1 MSKDSARMAGFIVSG
16 SYGMTMSCKE
26 PRAGSQGPGADVPSS
41 EAFEEIYELLGKLS
55 PMRRAEA
62 LQRDLTE
69 PERRG
74 LESWILAG
82 SRPSGQIEDSQHPQH
97 PQLDGR
103 QHGPCHA
110 EGNPRS
116 TATSSNE
123 RSSVGTLIQRSRVSG
138 AASHWYFAN
147 IFLPGLHIVSRMRR
161 DYHAA
166 LRDGEVLTGAKR
178 FVKGALSTGH
188 SFDEAIRTALA
199 SSLSGQSSSAA
210 EVSNCSKMPGSKRR
224 QARAGGAGKEPEA
237 LFLRFYAAVQLG
249 GGFNSLLR
257 SPCCWDLDSALA
269 ARRRLLMA
277 LDCQGQ
283 SPLAARRL
291 RSLPHRI
298 CAEVLERLRLAH
310 EALYVE
316 QDSVAAAATAAAR
329 NFKRVSGALLQYR
342 DDLWRRELRRAL
354 RRRRAAQV
362 PAASRGPGPSWRP
375 CTGEGVSRPWRPGGA
390 LLVCVSPGS
399 ANGLV
404 ASPALCN
411 GGFGYT
417 AASAPAEHVSKCPID
432 AEAELAS
439 GMMDR
444 ASMIEAASRSLRQQ
458 MNRSVQRPYAK
469 GNLHDGAALDE
480 PRSAENAQRR
490 IRSAENQHRSISSA
504 SQEAPQSS
512 IGTDPSASAAA
523 GLGAFAGPS
532 RMTDAFEQR
541 KTRQPIPVE
550 SWGPRPPSRAGLP
563 QKASTPLEGSL
574 ADGFV
579 STPCRGRWGMGG
591 SGASSSVGRAS
602 KEREPSQGGSRPA
615 SKMAGDQARTGSKTS
630 SDQALGAKVVGGTWA
645 SARVEPRASKTRV
658 QRPLPAATIS
668 EANDAARSRGRER
681 RATTQTRGTPEAGAA
696 DLGVFGRGQPPMTKS
711 LSGVLDS
718 GQPHGR
724 ARAMEEHGY
733 SVMRVL
739 GQGGGCNSR
748 VYEVKDREGQLRV
761 VKQLP
766 WVADTDRENALRE
779 VRLLS
784 SMRHPCIVPYLES
797 FLVRSTPSLPSED
810 ILCLVMSRC
819 DRDLRQECLRVRLE
833 WELNGCRDGFGRAHI
848 AEMLILSWLAQLT
861 WGLQHLHSRKFLH
874 RDLKPQNVLLA
885 QNGKRVMLADF
896 GVAGQVEH
904 TEDLRRSIVGT
915 PAFMSPEML
924 EGRPYNSKTDQW
936 ALGCV
941 LFEMMAL
948 EPPFAG
954 RCDSYA
960 AVVSAVLHAPPV
972 QAPSGYSPPLSGTL
986 EGLLARKPHNRPSN
1000 RELLRSDLLRD
1011 PFHDFLQ
1018 SLDSLVGDRKWAKP
1032 RTSTSEPRAS
1042 TGTAAAAGT
1051 AVGLARRAIPVLRQL
1066 HFAPEAASS
1075 HGPNHPVQS
1084 AVTEPFSVDQLD
1096 AASPS
1101 DSDLGSPWAKSQELS
1116 ATGSSMQVGSASAR
1130 TPGLPGLVEDDFG
1143 ISRSPSVSAPHR
1155 ATSNHT
1161 EGCSY
1166 ASDFESDS
1174 GQVGAESNSS
1184 GERDLDLL
1192 EDFQEPGDSADN
1204 VSHSEHGFAS
1214 TAEWRQLIAE
1224 AEALLVPL
1232 PEVQATEEAHKLRA
1246 ALASSLGGE
1255 DKVDTALNFLRDRR
1269 PLGDTV
1275 EADELLL
1282 QVELLD
1288 LLGDEGILKLSAAG
1302 PARFR
1307 GASTPSSRAASRPE
1321 ALADPLALGVS
1332 GCGLGD
1338 AAAWPASPQS
1348 CGGTPPTRRSG
1359 RHQSAEPMQME
1370 DVEVEDHVLHP
1381 SFRRTDAAPPQVIV
1395 TRSNQAAQSR
1405 VNLRRSVDQ
1414 RALRERDRSMPFSTS
1429 LDVDFLS
1436 LFAS

>member
-1 MSKDSARMAGFIVSG
+1 
-16 SYGMTMSCKE
+16 
-26 PRAGSQGPGADVPSS
+26 
-41 EAFEEIYELLGKLS
+41 
-55 PMRRAEA
+55 
-62 LQRDLTE
+62 
-69 PERRG
+69 
-74 LESWILAG
+74 
-82 SRPSGQIEDSQHPQH
+82 
-97 PQLDGR
+97 
-103 QHGPCHA
+103 
-110 EGNPRS
+110 
-116 TATSSNE
+116 
-123 RSSVGTLIQRSRVSG
+123 
-138 AASHWYFAN
+138 
-147 IFLPGLHIVSRMRR
+147 
-161 DYHAA
+161 
-166 LRDGEVLTGAKR
+166 
-178 FVKGALSTGH
+178 
-188 SFDEAIRTALA
+188 
-199 SSLSGQSSSAA
+199 
-210 EVSNCSKMPGSKRR
+210 
-224 QARAGGAGKEPEA
+224 
-237 LFLRFYAAVQLG
+237 
-249 GGFNSLLR
+249 
-257 SPCCWDLDSALA
+257 
-269 ARRRLLMA
+269 
-277 LDCQGQ
+277 
-283 SPLAARRL
+283 
-291 RSLPHRI
+291 
-298 CAEVLERLRLAH
+298 
-310 EALYVE
+310 
-316 QDSVAAAATAAAR
+316 
-329 NFKRVSGALLQYR
+329 
-342 DDLWRRELRRAL
+342 
-354 RRRRAAQV
+354 
-362 PAASRGPGPSWRP
+362 
-375 CTGEGVSRPWRPGGA
+375 
-390 LLVCVSPGS
+390 
-399 ANGLV
+399 
-404 ASPALCN
+404 
-411 GGFGYT
+411 
-417 AASAPAEHVSKCPID
+417 
-432 AEAELAS
+432 
-439 GMMDR
+439 
-444 ASMIEAASRSLRQQ
+444 
-458 MNRSVQRPYAK
+458 
-469 GNLHDGAALDE
+469 
-480 PRSAENAQRR
+480 
-490 IRSAENQHRSISSA
+490 
-504 SQEAPQSS
+504 
-512 IGTDPSASAAA
+512 
-523 GLGAFAGPS
+523 
-532 RMTDAFEQR
+532 
-541 KTRQPIPVE
+541 
-550 SWGPRPPSRAGLP
+550 
-563 QKASTPLEGSL
+563 
-574 ADGFV
+574 
-579 STPCRGRWGMGG
+579 
-591 SGASSSVGRAS
+591 
-602 KEREPSQGGSRPA
+602 
-615 SKMAGDQARTGSKTS
+615 
-630 SDQALGAKVVGGTWA
+630 
-645 SARVEPRASKTRV
+645 
-658 QRPLPAATIS
+658 
-668 EANDAARSRGRER
+668 
-681 RATTQTRGTPEAGAA
+681 
-696 DLGVFGRGQPPMTKS
+696 
-711 LSGVLDS
+711 
-718 GQPHGR
+718 
-724 ARAMEEHGY
+724 MEEHGY

-885 QNGKRVMLADF
+885 QHGKRVMLADF
-896 GVAGQVEH
+896 EVAGQVEH

-972 QAPSGYSPPLSGTL
+972 QAPSGYSPPLSVTL

-1042 TGTAAAAGT
+1042 TGTAGTAGT

-1075 HGPNHPVQS
+1075 HGPNPVQS
-1084 AVTEPFSVDQLD
+1084 AVTEPFSVDQLQLD

-1288 LLGDEGILKLSAAG
+1288 LLGDEGILNLPLLERLQQLDQQPG
-1302 PARFR
+1302 FEELTVDR
-1307 GASTPSSRAASRPE
+1307 E
-1321 ALADPLALGVS
+1321 AL
-1332 GCGLGD
+1332 
-1338 AAAWPASPQS
+1338 
-1348 CGGTPPTRRSG
+1348 
-1359 RHQSAEPMQME
+1359 
-1370 DVEVEDHVLHP
+1370 
-1381 SFRRTDAAPPQVIV
+1381 RTFC
-1395 TRSNQAAQSR
+1395 
-1405 VNLRRSVDQ
+1405 L
-1414 RALRERDRSMPFSTS
+1414 
-1429 LDVDFLS
+1429 
-1436 LFAS
+1436 

>member
-1 MSKDSARMAGFIVSG
+1 
-16 SYGMTMSCKE
+16 
-26 PRAGSQGPGADVPSS
+26 
-41 EAFEEIYELLGKLS
+41 
-55 PMRRAEA
+55 
-62 LQRDLTE
+62 
-69 PERRG
+69 
-74 LESWILAG
+74 
-82 SRPSGQIEDSQHPQH
+82 
-97 PQLDGR
+97 
-103 QHGPCHA
+103 
-110 EGNPRS
+110 
-116 TATSSNE
+116 
-123 RSSVGTLIQRSRVSG
+123 
-138 AASHWYFAN
+138 
-147 IFLPGLHIVSRMRR
+147 
-161 DYHAA
+161 
-166 LRDGEVLTGAKR
+166 
-178 FVKGALSTGH
+178 
-188 SFDEAIRTALA
+188 
-199 SSLSGQSSSAA
+199 
-210 EVSNCSKMPGSKRR
+210 
-224 QARAGGAGKEPEA
+224 
-237 LFLRFYAAVQLG
+237 
-249 GGFNSLLR
+249 
-257 SPCCWDLDSALA
+257 
-269 ARRRLLMA
+269 
-277 LDCQGQ
+277 
-283 SPLAARRL
+283 
-291 RSLPHRI
+291 
-298 CAEVLERLRLAH
+298 
-310 EALYVE
+310 
-316 QDSVAAAATAAAR
+316 
-329 NFKRVSGALLQYR
+329 
-342 DDLWRRELRRAL
+342 
-354 RRRRAAQV
+354 
-362 PAASRGPGPSWRP
+362 
-375 CTGEGVSRPWRPGGA
+375 
-390 LLVCVSPGS
+390 
-399 ANGLV
+399 
-404 ASPALCN
+404 
-411 GGFGYT
+411 
-417 AASAPAEHVSKCPID
+417 
-432 AEAELAS
+432 
-439 GMMDR
+439 
-444 ASMIEAASRSLRQQ
+444 
-458 MNRSVQRPYAK
+458 
-469 GNLHDGAALDE
+469 
-480 PRSAENAQRR
+480 
-490 IRSAENQHRSISSA
+490 
-504 SQEAPQSS
+504 
-512 IGTDPSASAAA
+512 
-523 GLGAFAGPS
+523 
-532 RMTDAFEQR
+532 
-541 KTRQPIPVE
+541 
-550 SWGPRPPSRAGLP
+550 
-563 QKASTPLEGSL
+563 
-574 ADGFV
+574 
-579 STPCRGRWGMGG
+579 
-591 SGASSSVGRAS
+591 
-602 KEREPSQGGSRPA
+602 
-615 SKMAGDQARTGSKTS
+615 
-630 SDQALGAKVVGGTWA
+630 
-645 SARVEPRASKTRV
+645 
-658 QRPLPAATIS
+658 
-668 EANDAARSRGRER
+668 
-681 RATTQTRGTPEAGAA
+681 
-696 DLGVFGRGQPPMTKS
+696 
-711 LSGVLDS
+711 
-718 GQPHGR
+718 
-724 ARAMEEHGY
+724 MEEHGY

-885 QNGKRVMLADF
+885 QHGKRVMLADF

-972 QAPSGYSPPLSGTL
+972 QAPGGYSPPLSATL

-1066 HFAPEAASS
+1066 HFAPEAATG
-1075 HGPNHPVQS
+1075 GPPNSAQS
-1084 AVTEPFSVDQLD
+1084 AVTEPFLVDQLD

-1143 ISRSPSVSAPHR
+1143 VSRSPSVSAPHR

-1174 GQVGAESNSS
+1174 VQVGAESNSS

-1302 PARFR
+1302 LARFR

-1381 SFRRTDAAPPQVIV
+1381 NFRRTDAAPPQVIV

-1414 RALRERDRSMPFSTS
+1414 RASLRERDRSMPFSTS